1 MPPMCPCGLP
11 EPYDACCGR
20 YHRWEG
26 APPTAELLMRS
37 RYAAFAV
44 GDAAYL
50 VATWHPTTRPR
61 RLHLDPA
68 DRWTRLDV
76 LGGTGG
82 GLLHTEGTVEFRA
95 HRRHGSG
102 RDTQADVL
110 LHENSRFVREA
121 GCWSYVGPA

>member
-1 MPPMCPCGLP
+1 MPPTCPCGLP
-11 EPYDACCGR
+11 QSYDACCGR
-20 YHRWEG
+20 YHRGEG

-50 VATWHPTTRPR
+50 LATWHPSTRPR
-61 RLHLDPA
+61 RLHLDA
-68 DRWTRLDV
+68 GDRWTRLDV

-95 HRRHGSG
+95 HRRRGSG
-102 RDTQADVL
+102 RDAQADVQ
-110 LHENSRFVREA
+110 HENSRFVREA
-121 GCWSYVGPA
+121 GRWSYVGPA